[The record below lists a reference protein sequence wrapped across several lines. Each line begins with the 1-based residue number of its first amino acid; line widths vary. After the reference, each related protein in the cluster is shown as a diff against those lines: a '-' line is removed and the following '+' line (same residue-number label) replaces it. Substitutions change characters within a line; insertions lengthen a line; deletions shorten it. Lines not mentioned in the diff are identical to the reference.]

1 MSEHDEDGQ
10 DGPIPPED
18 EEKRIKYTLAGI
30 PLQGVELFWM
40 VLFGL
45 GMIFLAEVTG
55 LPGNK
60 MIYMVIGVA
69 IYALYRR

>member
-10 DGPIPPED
+10 DGRTPPED
-18 EEKRIKYTLAGI
+18 GKKKIKYTLAGI

-40 VLFGL
+40 VIFAL
-45 GMIFLAEVTG
+45 GMILISVVAD

-60 MIYMVIGVA
+60 IIYMGIGVA